1 MGCGE
6 KTNDDNLMEIKVILM
21 SNFVCKMIAQRPSVH
36 GGEALKCKLQ
46 EQVITPCPAPGMADP
61 GNGGPVPPPLPQ

>member
-1 MGCGE
+1 MVRRSRLGCGD

-36 GGEALKCKLQ
+36 EGGGALKCNLQ
-46 EQVITPCPAPGMADP
+46 EPVIT
-61 GNGGPVPPPLPQ
+61 V